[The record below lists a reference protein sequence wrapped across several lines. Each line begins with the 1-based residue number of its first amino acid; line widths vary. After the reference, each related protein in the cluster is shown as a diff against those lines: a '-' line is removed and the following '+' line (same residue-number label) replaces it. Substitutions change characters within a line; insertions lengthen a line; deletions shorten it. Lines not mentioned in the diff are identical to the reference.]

1 MSLWIPI
8 VTGVFTLLCALL
20 FGVIAVRSKSGTLPR
35 NSIVGIRLIST
46 MQSDAAWKKVH
57 QKTWMGTALISI
69 IFFIG
74 GITLLISGEMT
85 ETYYATIIAVTI
97 GSLVP
102 ILIIQGILAH
112 KAASNKC
119 FQDIESL
126 QNDHQTVPPYEDL
139 CKISYDCGLHDC
151 NSWNFNVN
159 RSHKNPN

>member
-46 MQSDAAWKKVH
+46 MQSDAAWKKAH

-74 GITLLISGEMT
+74 GITLLISGEIT
-85 ETYYATIIAVTI
+85 ETYYATIVAVTF

-112 KAASNKC
+112 KPAS
-119 FQDIESL
+119 
-126 QNDHQTVPPYEDL
+126 
-139 CKISYDCGLHDC
+139 
-151 NSWNFNVN
+151 
-159 RSHKNPN
+159 

>member
-1 MSLWIPI
+1 MDTDCHRGFHLVVCTPVWCYCSAKQERHPAAELYRRNP
-8 VTGVFTLLCALL
+8 LNKHH
-20 FGVIAVRSKSGTLPR
+20 AVRCGVEK
-35 NSIVGIRLIST
+35 
-46 MQSDAAWKKVH
+46 AH

-112 KAASNKC
+112 KAAS
-119 FQDIESL
+119 
-126 QNDHQTVPPYEDL
+126 
-139 CKISYDCGLHDC
+139 
-151 NSWNFNVN
+151 
-159 RSHKNPN
+159 